1 MRAFIQIR
9 ENYAMRPG
17 GDTIHAQRTAS
28 ALRELGVEAEVSGTP
43 PRDPWR
49 YDVIHVFNTHVSFR
63 QVVRVRGVHAPV
75 VLTPI
80 YEDVSQYRLSR
91 RRGISREAARIH
103 DALDRRERALQSY
116 VLAMASVIAPN
127 TRAEASLIRADF
139 PELSAPIE
147 VVPNGA
153 DHLPLT
159 GDPDRFCARFGL
171 EPGRFVLCAARKE
184 ERKNQLRLIEACRDL
199 ELPLVLVGAE
209 PPEFREYVDRC
220 REVASASPAPVLFLE
235 HVDDDQMLADAFAA
249 ARVHAL
255 PSWYESVGLSSL
267 EAATA
272 GCNVVASANAG
283 AAEYLGDD
291 AWYCE
296 PDSVDSIRDAVS
308 AAYAAPP
315 RADLPG
321 RVAEQFSWRRVA
333 EATLSAYELAVNER
347 KRGAKTRSAWSA
359 PLPPE
364 EYAEQVDEIVEL
376 QLEVMAHR
384 DAQYASLRERADHLE
399 GRSRRQEER
408 ATELEAETKRLRA
421 ELSAAQAELARV
433 QESRLFRYTAPLRR
447 AYARARGGAGPPPT
461 ATE

>member
-235 HVDDDQMLADAFAA
+235 HVD
-249 ARVHAL
+249 
-255 PSWYESVGLSSL
+255 
-267 EAATA
+267 AATA